1 MRSLAAALALTLLA
15 ATASAYDKKALEE
28 HIRESYQLPSEV
40 SLAFGEAK
48 GSDVPGF
55 DAIPLTLTF
64 NGRSQNETLFLS
76 KNDRH
81 YILGGFK
88 DLKVLPSQERI
99 KKMDLRTAPMRGKA
113 DAPVSVVQYTD
124 FQCPFCERGYT
135 IMRDKILKEFEGKVK
150 WYYKALPL
158 GFHDWAEPAAVAVE
172 CVKTQGVDKFWTM
185 HDELF
190 DKQGDITAADFDEMK
205 QLAEAGEIGIVAAP
219 NFALGAVLMMHLAK
233 IAGKFL
239 DHAEIIE
246 LHHDRK
252 LDAPSGTALLTARAM
267 AEARGKPFL
276 PPAAGEPTPSR
287 GQAVEGISLHSVRL
301 PGLMAHQEVIF
312 GAAGQTLSIRHDTIN
327 RECYMPGVMLAVR
340 AVVERKG
347 FIYGLDKLLGL

>member
-1 MRSLAAALALTLLA
+1 MEQIKVVVHGAAGRVGQEVVKAVGQEPGMRLVGAVDLRVTAEPLSLP
-15 ATASAYDKKALEE
+15 D
-28 HIRESYQLPSEV
+28 
-40 SLAFGEAK
+40 
-48 GSDVPGF
+48 GSGAVPF
-55 DAIPLTLTF
+55 STDIDAIL
-64 NGRSQNETLFLS
+64 
-76 KNDRH
+76 DRCRPDVVVDFSIARASMPAVRAASRH
-81 YILGGFK
+81 SVNMVIGTTGF
-88 DLKVLPSQERI
+88 
-99 KKMDLRTAPMRGKA
+99 
-113 DAPVSVVQYTD
+113 
-124 FQCPFCERGYT
+124 
-135 IMRDKILKEFEGKVK
+135 
-150 WYYKALPL
+150 
-158 GFHDWAEPAAVAVE
+158 
-172 CVKTQGVDKFWTM
+172 
-185 HDELF
+185 
-190 DKQGDITAADFDEMK
+190 TAADFDEMK